1 MDLTSAAAEAVA
13 LCRPGFV
20 SASDGALPS
29 SLPRALRDELRRHR
43 LAGCEFAD
51 ASSDSAALLLGME
64 AAAAGIRTYAATG
77 SASSLLMA
85 EAAYSAAD
93 RGLPMVMTVAN
104 APAVASGARGGD
116 QVESIALRDSGWI
129 HLYPENTQEAV
140 DLHIQA
146 FRLAE
151 SLSCPVM
158 IDVDGLIAG
167 GTAGSLSVPSQFRV
181 DAFVPPFERPQLLE
195 QIGIGPSDEAGHLDG
210 SFENR
215 YIQHHKQLRALD
227 LIEALAEDFSSHFR
241 RASGGLVRTHYC
253 DDAATVIVSIGSL
266 VPAIM
271 DVVEE
276 LRHDGQRIGLL
287 SICSFRPFPL
297 RQIRDALSNASRVV
311 VVERWL
317 AAGMG
322 GILSDSV
329 RKATCGT
336 NIGVQTIICGV
347 GGRMMEKQVMFEA
360 LLRAARDELEQLT
373 FLGLDWDVVNRQ
385 LERQRLQRRS
395 RIAAAR
401 TLRTVRNARA
411 EDRASS

>member
-1 MDLTSAAAEAVA
+1 MDLTSAVAEAVA

-29 SLPRALRDELRRHR
+29 SLPRGLRDELRRHR
-43 LAGCEFAD
+43 LAGCDFAD

-77 SASSLLMA
+77 SASSLRMA
-85 EAAYSAAD
+85 EAAYGAAN
-93 RGLPMVMTVAN
+93 RGLPIVMTIADAPGVA
-104 APAVASGARGGD
+104 PGARGGD
-116 QVESIALRDSGWI
+116 EVESIALRDSGWI

-140 DLHIQA
+140 DLHIQS

-158 IDVDGLIAG
+158 INVDGLIAG
-167 GTAGSLSVPSQFRV
+167 GTAASLSVPSQFRV
-181 DAFVPPFERPQLLE
+181 DAFVPPFERPQ

-227 LIEALAEDFSSHFR
+227 LIEALAEDFSSHFG
-241 RASGGLVRTHYC
+241 RASGGLVRTHHC
-253 DDAATVIVSIGSL
+253 EDAATVIVSIGSL
-266 VPAIM
+266 VPAII
-271 DVVEE
+271 DVVEQ

-297 RQIRDALSNASRVV
+297 RQIRHALSNASRVV

-336 NIGVQTIICGV
+336 NIDVQTIICGV

-385 LERQRLQRRS
+385 LEQQRLQRRS
-395 RIAAAR
+395 RVAAAR
-401 TLRTVRNARA
+401 TLRTFRNARA